1 MNNTEQ
7 EWQSMLQ
14 NEDRG
19 NAIEYNDMLTR
30 SDFSVQQ
37 REMYLY
43 NKLNDRANFCISG
56 TVTIFNIPQ
65 INKLIECINGI
76 IRNRY
81 FVEKIFV
88 NKKPSEEEYGDIFI
102 VHSVPLSDP
111 EIEDI
116 LAAEDITS
124 FNAEDSF
131 LCKIILC
138 LTKNNGLVLYQ
149 KYHHIIAD
157 GITISIV
164 VREITNAYNAM
175 VGGGSCGFAIDGSA
189 ECDYGDEKSQLFWR
203 DYTANL
209 SDTRLL
215 ERVQSVSGNDGHRII
230 PSEPVRRQL
239 FEMIRENKLTFATC
253 SIAFL
258 IIYMHLVSRASSVT
272 IGLPVGGRTKN
283 NRNAIGFFSNIIPIT
298 IFVSEL
304 DSFNSIINKVRKEL
318 RRVHLHSRYR
328 GEHILRS
335 LGGNAKSF
343 GPTATCI
350 DMNVD
355 LTYGPGR
362 GIYNS
367 RLSGPKADHDFTFY
381 RINGG
386 AAHDFAIIYAPPS
399 GSDQQL
405 DGRTLERSLQAL
417 LMKLV
422 LKPDALVGGLDILLP
437 EEREKV
443 LVSWNDTAMS
453 YPDTLCLHD
462 LIEQQVAMTP
472 DAPAVSF
479 EGHTLSYAE
488 LNVRAN
494 RLAHHLIALGI
505 GPDMPVAV
513 CLDRSPEMMI
523 ALLAILKAGGAYLPL
538 DPSYASGRLQRVL
551 DDARPAVLLH
561 DASGLAALG
570 GWAA

>member
-1 MNNTEQ
+1 MKKTGQ
-7 EWQSMLQ
+7 KWQIMHK
-14 NEDRG
+14 NENRG
-19 NAIEYNDMLTR
+19 NAMESNYMLAR
-30 SDFSVQQ
+30 SDFTVQQ

-43 NKLNDRANFCISG
+43 NKLSDRANFCISG
-56 TVTIFNIPQ
+56 TVTIFGISE
-65 INKLIECINGI
+65 INKLVRCVDSI
-76 IRNRY
+76 IRNKH
-81 FVEKIFV
+81 FVEKVFV
-88 NKKPSEEEYGDIFI
+88 NKKPDKKDYRDIFI
-102 VHSVPLSDP
+102 VHSVALTDS
-111 EIEDI
+111 EIEDM
-116 LAAEDITS
+116 LC
-124 FNAEDSF
+124 AEDSVSFDAEDDF
-131 LCKIILC
+131 LFKVIILVN
-138 LTKNNGLVLYQ
+138 KNKEIIIYQ

-164 VREITNAYNAM
+164 VREITNAYNATEI
-175 VGGGSCGFAIDGSA
+175 GDSWGFSVDGSD
-189 ECDYGDEKSQLFWR
+189 ECDSRGEKSRQFWK
-203 DYTANL
+203 DYTASL
-209 SDTRLL
+209 SDVRLL
-215 ERVQSVSGNDGHRII
+215 ERVESVSGNDGHRII
-230 PSEPVRRQL
+230 PDEPVRRQL

-258 IIYMHLVSRASSVT
+258 IIYMHLVSRAGSVT
-272 IGLPVGGRTKN
+272 IGLPVGGRTKH
-283 NRNAIGFFSNIIPIT
+283 NRNAIGFFSNIIPLT
-298 IFVSEL
+298 INISEL
-304 DSFNSIINKVRKEL
+304 DCFNSIINKVRKEL

-355 LTYGPGR
+355 LTYGLGR

-417 LMKLV
+417 LRKLV
-422 LKPDALVGGLDILLP
+422 LKPDGVVGGLDILLP
-437 EEREKV
+437 EERQKV
-443 LVSWNDTAMS
+443 LVSWNDTALS
-453 YPDTLCLHD
+453 YPDTLCLHE

-488 LNVRAN
+488 LNIRAN

-538 DPSYASGRLQRVL
+538 DPS
-551 DDARPAVLLH
+551 
-561 DASGLAALG
+561 
-570 GWAA
+570 